1 MMAILSHLPYLS
13 LILLSVLGSS
23 YAAWNRPNDKSLS
36 TVNPQSF
43 NCGPACQ
50 KLLAAGIQLDRTEV
64 YGQIPFDADFYST
77 SANFS
82 ATTSKPGDLL
92 KVQPYVHTAPTS
104 AWVLPGGTT
113 LYRIQYVSV
122 SAGNKLVPATAFV
135 AFPFVRPRNGAAYKM
150 VAFAH
155 GTIGTTYGCAPS
167 TSFNL
172 YDYDTVTPLLLSG
185 YAVVGADYAG
195 LGNNYTKAYWEAN
208 TLNAYDVIYSAAA
221 AKKAWP
227 TLLTKEWVAIGHSQ
241 GGGTAWGVAE
251 SDALESCGVDL
262 LGAVPLEP
270 GVRFADEVA
279 YATEASAKAGAS
291 ASGAAAA
298 YIGFVYSAI
307 DAFDS
312 SAVAEIFTPIMTER
326 FKLGSELGMCFYLE
340 ASIVG
345 DVAATQGLPGL
356 VKNFTLLAETLQ
368 KFQAVTGA
376 GTGKKAKV
384 PMLVVQSVA
393 DQTVP
398 YPVVAK
404 AVQATCGAGGDA
416 VQFSVY
422 QDLDHS
428 AAPAASAPE
437 WLQWI
442 AERFA
447 GVEALAKCQ
456 TVQRR
461 ALDAKNAYLPLD
473 F

>member
-1 MMAILSHLPYLS
+1 MAILYKLTYLS
-13 LILLSVLGSS
+13 FILLAFIGSS
-23 YAAWNRPNDKSLS
+23 EATWNRPNDKSLS
-36 TVNPQSF
+36 TVKPQSF
-43 NCGPACQ
+43 DCGPACQ
-50 KLLAAGIQLDRTEV
+50 KLLAAGIIVDRTEV
-64 YGQIPFDADFYST
+64 YGEIPFDDDFYST
-77 SANFS
+77 SPKFS
-82 ATTSKPGDLL
+82 PSSSKHGDLL
-92 KVQPYVHTAPTS
+92 KVQPYIHTAPTS
-104 AWVLPGGTT
+104 AWLLPGGTT

-122 SAGNKLVPATAFV
+122 SANDEVVPATAFV
-135 AFPFVRPRNGAAYKM
+135 AFPFARPRHGAPYKM
-150 VAFAH
+150 VGFAH

-172 YDYDTVTPLLLSG
+172 YDYDTVTPLLLAG

-208 TLNAYDVIYSAAA
+208 TLNAYDVVYSAAA

-227 TLLTKEWVAIGHSQ
+227 KLLSKEWVAIGHSQ

-279 YATEASAKAGAS
+279 YTVEASSKAGAS
-291 ASGAAAA
+291 AAGAAAA
-298 YIGFVYSAI
+298 YIGFVYAAI
-307 DAFDS
+307 DAFAPNVVED
-312 SAVAEIFTPIMTER
+312 IFTPVMMER
-326 FKLGSELGMCFYLE
+326 FKLGEELGMCFYLE

-345 DVAATQGLPGL
+345 DVAATKGLSGL
-356 VKNFTLLAETLQ
+356 VKNFTLLEETLQ

-376 GTGKKAKV
+376 GTGRKAKV
-384 PMLVVQSVA
+384 PMLVVQSTA

-404 AVQATCGAGGDA
+404 AVQATCAAGGAA
-416 VQFSVY
+416 VEFGVY
-422 QDLDHS
+422 HDLDHS
-428 AAPAASAPE
+428 AAAGASAPE

-442 AERFA
+442 GDRFA
-447 GVEALAKCQ
+447 GVDALKKCQ
-456 TVQRR
+456 VIHRR
-461 ALDAKNAYLPLD
+461 AMDAKAAYLPED